1 MKKIHIF
8 IILPLILMAFA
19 SCKKKYNN
27 EFHLVCYI
35 FSLAEGDS
43 YYMEINNQ
51 GVMKVTSGSI
61 KYNGVTTIEKECEM
75 TPNIDSLIGP
85 VGVFDS
91 IYNFEKHKWSYYCY
105 DGNYYAQ
112 KQLSPEEFSKV
123 KHYKNEMMA
132 SKYDKKNSKR
142 INIYTKEDSIDFPV
156 IPGIVLMFN
165 DRTYSFRERDSLVD
179 GMKLYKYLKELS
191 PMPIMIRP
199 RHDCVSGEGSHT
211 REIIERI
218 DETEE

>member
-1 MKKIHIF
+1 
-8 IILPLILMAFA
+8 
-19 SCKKKYNN
+19 
-27 EFHLVCYI
+27 
-35 FSLAEGDS
+35 
-43 YYMEINNQ
+43 MEINNQ

-61 KYNGVTTIEKECEM
+61 KNNGVTTIENECEM

-123 KHYKNEMMA
+123 KHYKNEIMA
-132 SKYDKKNSKR
+132 SKYDKKKSKR
-142 INIYTKEDSIDFPV
+142 INIYTKEDSIEFPV
-156 IPGIVLMFN
+156 IPGIVLMFD
-165 DRTYSFRERDSLVD
+165 DRTYSFRERDSLVE
-179 GMKLYKYLKELS
+179 GIKLYKYLKELS

-199 RHDCVSGEGSHT
+199 RHDCVSGEGYHG
-211 REIIERI
+211 REIII
-218 DETEE
+218 SK